1 MSNIIENEW
10 MRLTSIQIIQCIRC
24 LSECIRLMFEP
35 DLRKFI
41 PKVCICI
48 CISCIFYAYVY
59 LTMYLYDKYPT
70 CIYALYILH
79 IHIILSHTYTLNT
92 IL

>member
-10 MRLTSIQIIQCIRC
+10 MRLTPIQIIQCIRC

-41 PKVCICI
+41 PKVCIHIMYMYCT
-48 CISCIFYAYVY
+48 VY
-59 LTMYLYDKYPT
+59 CV
-70 CIYALYILH
+70 CIYVILQMYWR
-79 IHIILSHTYTLNT
+79 IR
-92 IL
+92 